1 MPLMNHILLKDYIED
16 SKSAVHHCG
25 GIPLALEVL
34 GSSLSCHSIDFWR
47 RALLE
52 PQAIGDGKIQR
63 ILRISYDSLQDE
75 RHKSLF
81 LDIACFSI
89 GTDKYYLKKII
100 EGCDFYRITGIQK
113 LIDKCLITIDK
124 DEEVMMHQLLRD
136 MGRETVRQESP
147 EDPGKLSRLWRHK
160 DALSVLRKN
169 TATESIRRFIFAKQ
183 ENTTCSSKVDLK
195 TETFVKMSNCHKSIA
210 IEGIKLLVLYSTTKS
225 QLSIMSLALLP
236 SSLVKLSLSNSNI
249 TNDVIPED
257 LSYLPSLEYL
267 DPSGNP
273 IHSLTK
279 SLRSLSKLE
288 SLLVNHCKSLRSLPE
303 FSTILKDLWAL
314 SCIWL
319 RSFLVS
325 VIRSKKLSLDDIT
338 WALAADCPNKVRS
351 HRLNANG
358 CEKLVQVQGYFNLEL
373 IRDVDSEIK
382 NNMHLFNVESVK
394 GIEVEMVNS
403 LTQTYNITPPQ
414 VLHER
419 GTFSVFLPGSEI
431 PNLYGHQNEDSLL
444 DRDMAEGQANLF
456 ALALL
461 KG

>member
-169 TATESIRRFIFAKQ
+169 T
-183 ENTTCSSKVDLK
+183 
-195 TETFVKMSNCHKSIA
+195 
-210 IEGIKLLVLYSTTKS
+210 
-225 QLSIMSLALLP
+225 
-236 SSLVKLSLSNSNI
+236 
-249 TNDVIPED
+249 
-257 LSYLPSLEYL
+257 
-267 DPSGNP
+267 
-273 IHSLTK
+273 
-279 SLRSLSKLE
+279 
-288 SLLVNHCKSLRSLPE
+288 
-303 FSTILKDLWAL
+303 
-314 SCIWL
+314 
-319 RSFLVS
+319 
-325 VIRSKKLSLDDIT
+325 
-338 WALAADCPNKVRS
+338 
-351 HRLNANG
+351 
-358 CEKLVQVQGYFNLEL
+358 VQGYFNLEL

-414 VLHER
+414 VYKEQKQITTQMIKRNRL
-419 GTFSVFLPGSEI
+419 LP
-431 PNLYGHQNEDSLL
+431 
-444 DRDMAEGQANLF
+444 A
-456 ALALL
+456 
-461 KG
+461 